1 MVLAFSR
8 LVTGL
13 SLASLVHSSSDVF
26 SYVQP
31 LNTTILG
38 PYGNSP
44 AVYPSPN
51 TTGAGGWKDA
61 LAKAKAFVGE
71 LTLEEK
77 ALMVTG
83 YPGPCIGNILA
94 IPRLGFNGLCL
105 HDGPLAIRVADYA
118 SVFPAGVSAAST
130 WDRDLLYKRGHA
142 MGKEFKA
149 KGAHVALSPVAGPLG
164 RSAYAGRNWEGFA
177 ADPYLTGVAMEQTIT
192 GMQNAGVQ
200 ACAKHFIAN
209 EQETQRNPTFDTDVS
224 ITTVIQES
232 VSANVDDRTIHE
244 IYLWPFYNA
253 VRAGSASI
261 MCSYNRIN
269 GTYACENSKTL
280 NGLLKGELGFQGYV
294 MSDWGGTHSGLS
306 SIESGLDMDMPGG
319 IGMYGM
325 QFAAGSFFGGNVTNA
340 VTNGTLD
347 ISRLDDMI
355 TRIMTPYYFLGQDK
369 GYPTVDPSSADLNTF
384 TPRSSWLTE
393 FNLTGEVSR
402 DVRGN
407 HDVLIR
413 EIGAASTI
421 LLKNVD
427 QALPLKAPKSI
438 AVFGNDAGDPTQG
451 AYFNNNFEYGTLP
464 VGGGSG
470 TGRFTELV
478 TPLDAIKSR
487 AAKDKSL
494 VQYWLN
500 NTLIVNTDV
509 RTLWIPTVP
518 DVCLVFL
525 KTWAE
530 EGLDRLSLDSDWNGS
545 AVVDSV
551 ASQCNNTIVVTHSS
565 GINIL
570 PFAEHPNV
578 TAILA
583 AHYPGQESGNSIVD
597 VLYGHVNPS
606 GHLPYTIAR
615 NASDYNAPPTT
626 AVNTSGQY
634 DWQSWFDEELEV
646 DYRYFD
652 AHDIP
657 VQYPFGHGLSYTTF
671 ELSGLAAQRLIND
684 TPASPP
690 TPTGE
695 IPPGGNPALW
705 ESLFNVTVEVSNKG
719 NVAGAAV
726 PQLYV
731 NFLDSAPAGTPPHQL
746 RGFNKVHLAVNET
759 RTVSFELMRRDISYW
774 DIISQ
779 QWVIPT
785 GEIKLEIG
793 LSSRDLKDSVDITP
807 AT

>member
-1 MVLAFSR
+1 M
-8 LVTGL
+8 
-13 SLASLVHSSSDVF
+13 
-26 SYVQP
+26 
-31 LNTTILG
+31 
-38 PYGNSP
+38 
-44 AVYPSPN
+44 
-51 TTGAGGWKDA
+51 K
-61 LAKAKAFVGE
+61 
-71 LTLEEK
+71 
-77 ALMVTG
+77 
-83 YPGPCIGNILA
+83 
-94 IPRLGFNGLCL
+94 
-105 HDGPLAIRVADYA
+105 
-118 SVFPAGVSAAST
+118 
-130 WDRDLLYKRGHA
+130 
-142 MGKEFKA
+142 
-149 KGAHVALSPVAGPLG
+149 
-164 RSAYAGRNWEGFA
+164 
-177 ADPYLTGVAMEQTIT
+177 
-192 GMQNAGVQ
+192 
-200 ACAKHFIAN
+200 
-209 EQETQRNPTFDTDVS
+209 TQRNPTFDTDVS

-807 AT
+807 ATS